1 MSWNTS
7 PLSLLNTYRV
17 SHHLSTPAA
26 FTSPLNQALLV
37 NPGIGRQSPTMARRK
52 DKRRVS
58 KEQLA
63 TNVRKH
69 FNGAAVN
76 EIDVVVE
83 LVYKS
88 RNKGKLLAGY
98 YLLRSA
104 TLTSC
109 RQGIPHALSAW
120 HHQEVMTNHL
130 YLPARTSPLHPD
142 TTNTTQHS
150 LTYSFLHHTT
160 SHITPPHTTRLCTF
174 TFTCTRHRRLSSLCC
189 ITTKHS
195 NCTYRLT
202 DDMGEIIP

>member
-1 MSWNTS
+1 MDVQMAWNTS

-58 KEQLA
+58 KDQLA

-88 RNKGKLLAGY
+88 RNKGMPLAGLQ
-98 YLLRSA
+98 LLRNT

-109 RQGIPHALSAW
+109 RQGIPHALSTR
-120 HHQEVMTNHL
+120 HHQEVMTNHF
-130 YLPARTSPLHPD
+130 YRPARN
-142 TTNTTQHS
+142 NTTQHS
-150 LTYSFLHHTT
+150 LTYSFLHYTTPYHASRLTYNILHTYLHTT
-160 SHITPPHTTRLCTF
+160 
-174 TFTCTRHRRLSSLCC
+174 
-189 ITTKHS
+189 
-195 NCTYRLT
+195 
-202 DDMGEIIP
+202 

>member
-1 MSWNTS
+1 MPPAKKVVPPEDSRSDASTVRERQIAAAAHARKSKQNAAAAAAAKDSGSQALKELAAVSAETGREGPGMAWSTS

-58 KEQLA
+58 KDQLA

-88 RNKGKLLAGY
+88 RNKDKAFRM
-98 YLLRSA
+98 RSA
-104 TLTSC
+104 P
-109 RQGIPHALSAW
+109 GI
-120 HHQEVMTNHL
+120 
-130 YLPARTSPLHPD
+130 
-142 TTNTTQHS
+142 
-150 LTYSFLHHTT
+150 
-160 SHITPPHTTRLCTF
+160 
-174 TFTCTRHRRLSSLCC
+174 
-189 ITTKHS
+189 TKK
-195 NCTYRLT
+195 
-202 DDMGEIIP
+202 P

>member
-1 MSWNTS
+1 MHDTWTGELIDLQMAWSTS

-58 KEQLA
+58 KDQLA

-88 RNKGKLLAGY
+88 RNKGKTWA
-98 YLLRSA
+98 
-104 TLTSC
+104 SC
-109 RQGIPHALSAW
+109 
-120 HHQEVMTNHL
+120 E
-130 YLPARTSPLHPD
+130 
-142 TTNTTQHS
+142 
-150 LTYSFLHHTT
+150 
-160 SHITPPHTTRLCTF
+160 
-174 TFTCTRHRRLSSLCC
+174 
-189 ITTKHS
+189 
-195 NCTYRLT
+195 
-202 DDMGEIIP
+202 

>member
-1 MSWNTS
+1 MHDTWTAELIDLQMAWNTS

-58 KEQLA
+58 KDQLA

-88 RNKGKLLAGY
+88 RNKGMPLAGCQTTQEHDTNIFQTRHSACVQHPASP
-98 YLLRSA
+98 RSHDE
-104 TLTSC
+104 
-109 RQGIPHALSAW
+109 PP
-120 HHQEVMTNHL
+120 
-130 YLPARTSPLHPD
+130 LPSNTKQHD
-142 TTNTTQHS
+142 TTLLDLQL
-150 LTYSFLHHTT
+150 LTPHHTSRHT
-160 SHITPPHTTRLCTF
+160 HNNTLHIYMHTT
-174 TFTCTRHRRLSSLCC
+174 
-189 ITTKHS
+189 
-195 NCTYRLT
+195 
-202 DDMGEIIP
+202 

>member
-1 MSWNTS
+1 MDMRRWRLIRVQMSWNTT

-17 SHHLSTPAA
+17 SHNLSTPAA

-88 RNKGKLLAGY
+88 RNKGM
-98 YLLRSA
+98 LR
-104 TLTSC
+104 LEI
-109 RQGIPHALSAW
+109 QPL
-120 HHQEVMTNHL
+120 E
-130 YLPARTSPLHPD
+130 AR
-142 TTNTTQHS
+142 
-150 LTYSFLHHTT
+150 
-160 SHITPPHTTRLCTF
+160 C
-174 TFTCTRHRRLSSLCC
+174 
-189 ITTKHS
+189 
-195 NCTYRLT
+195 
-202 DDMGEIIP
+202 

>member
-1 MSWNTS
+1 MAWSTS

-58 KEQLA
+58 KDQLA

-88 RNKGKLLAGY
+88 RNKGMPLADTCINTA
-98 YLLRSA
+98 SQP
-104 TLTSC
+104 LTSS
-109 RQGIPHALSAW
+109 RQGIPHALSTRN
-120 HHQEVMTNHL
+120 HQEVMTNYLHL
-130 YLPARTSPLHPD
+130 PTRTTRH
-142 TTNTTQHS
+142 QHS
-150 LTYSFLHHTT
+150 LDLQLLTLHHTT
-160 SHITPPHTTRLCTF
+160 HHATPHTTTFCTIYL
-174 TFTCTRHRRLSSLCC
+174 H
-189 ITTKHS
+189 TT
-195 NCTYRLT
+195 
-202 DDMGEIIP
+202 

>member
-1 MSWNTS
+1 LKELAAASADADNAAQAPGVSFENIPLWMFMRVGLTDVQMAWSTT

-17 SHHLSTPAA
+17 SHNLSTPAA

-58 KEQLA
+58 REQLA

-88 RNKGKLLAGY
+88 RNKG
-98 YLLRSA
+98 
-104 TLTSC
+104 
-109 RQGIPHALSAW
+109 
-120 HHQEVMTNHL
+120 
-130 YLPARTSPLHPD
+130 RT
-142 TTNTTQHS
+142 
-150 LTYSFLHHTT
+150 
-160 SHITPPHTTRLCTF
+160 
-174 TFTCTRHRRLSSLCC
+174 
-189 ITTKHS
+189 
-195 NCTYRLT
+195 
-202 DDMGEIIP
+202 

>member
-1 MSWNTS
+1 MHDTWTGELIDLQMAWSTS

-58 KEQLA
+58 KDQLA

-88 RNKGKLLAGY
+88 RNKGMPLAGY
-98 YLLRSA
+98 QLLRSTA
-104 TLTSC
+104 LTPY
-109 RQGIPHALSAW
+109 RQGVPHALSTW
-120 HHQEVMTNHL
+120 HHQKAMTNHF
-130 YLPARTSPLHPD
+130 YLPSGTKQHD
-142 TTNTTQHS
+142 TTLLDLQLLTLHHNIPRITPHIQHPTHLSAHDIDDDSAFAAYQHS
-150 LTYSFLHHTT
+150 IAIAH
-160 SHITPPHTTRLCTF
+160 
-174 TFTCTRHRRLSSLCC
+174 
-189 ITTKHS
+189 
-195 NCTYRLT
+195 T
-202 DDMGEIIP
+202 DDIRGR

>member
-1 MSWNTS
+1 MAWNTT

-17 SHHLSTPAA
+17 SHNLATPAA

-69 FNGAAVN
+69 FNSAAVN

-88 RNKGKLLAGY
+88 RNKGTSYLIVDTPQTCHCTNKTQTKLFACAQHPAS
-98 YLLRSA
+98 R
-104 TLTSC
+104 
-109 RQGIPHALSAW
+109 R
-120 HHQEVMTNHL
+120 NHD
-130 YLPARTSPLHPD
+130 RTPNL
-142 TTNTTQHS
+142 
-150 LTYSFLHHTT
+150 
-160 SHITPPHTTRLCTF
+160 
-174 TFTCTRHRRLSSLCC
+174 
-189 ITTKHS
+189 
-195 NCTYRLT
+195 
-202 DDMGEIIP
+202 

>member
-1 MSWNTS
+1 MSWNTT

-17 SHHLSTPAA
+17 SHNLSTPAA

-88 RNKGKLLAGY
+88 RNKGRGRLAAN
-98 YLLRSA
+98 LRTAGVS
-104 TLTSC
+104 LTIMQT
-109 RQGIPHALSAW
+109 RLSAC
-120 HHQEVMTNHL
+120 
-130 YLPARTSPLHPD
+130 A
-142 TTNTTQHS
+142 
-150 LTYSFLHHTT
+150 
-160 SHITPPHTTRLCTF
+160 
-174 TFTCTRHRRLSSLCC
+174 RRLASPRSHDPAAPINTKQPTHHFRVTASSTATTHFSAHYFAHDIDDRPFVC
-189 ITTKHS
+189 IPYSIATEH
-195 NCTYRLT
+195 T
-202 DDMGEIIP
+202 DDFRRISYVWVGAWIFLSLQD

>member
-1 MSWNTS
+1 MGVQMAWNTS

-58 KEQLA
+58 KDQLA

-88 RNKGKLLAGY
+88 RNKGALVIQY
-98 YLLRSA
+98 QHITEM
-104 TLTSC
+104 TLTSS

-130 YLPARTSPLHPD
+130 YLPARPTPLHPD
-142 TTNTTQHS
+142 TTKTTQHS
-150 LTYSFLHHTT
+150 LTYSFFHHTLLYT
-160 SHITPPHTTRLCTF
+160 SRHHTNTRQHPAHLPA
-174 TFTCTRHRRLSSLCC
+174 HD
-189 ITTKHS
+189 I
-195 NCTYRLT
+195 
-202 DDMGEIIP
+202 DDYSTLAAYHKV

>member
-1 MSWNTS
+1 MRDMPISWNRILMNVQMSWNTT

-26 FTSPLNQALLV
+26 FTSPLNQALLS

-88 RNKGKLLAGY
+88 RNKGKAESPG
-98 YLLRSA
+98 
-104 TLTSC
+104 
-109 RQGIPHALSAW
+109 
-120 HHQEVMTNHL
+120 
-130 YLPARTSPLHPD
+130 LPYPGDPPD
-142 TTNTTQHS
+142 TAQTRHS
-150 LTYSFLHHTT
+150 ACALPPASPRSHDYTGNHDIPRFPHLHTAF
-160 SHITPPHTTRLCTF
+160 CTF
-174 TFTCTRHRRLSSLCC
+174 W
-189 ITTKHS
+189 ITT
-195 NCTYRLT
+195 
-202 DDMGEIIP
+202 

>member
-1 MSWNTS
+1 MRMSTRVGLTEVQMAWSTT

-17 SHHLSTPAA
+17 SHNLSTPAA

-58 KEQLA
+58 REQLA

-88 RNKGKLLAGY
+88 RNKGK
-98 YLLRSA
+98 RHSA
-104 TLTSC
+104 SCKLNIRLTPH
-109 RQGIPHALSAW
+109 RQGIPHALGAW
-120 HHQEVMTNHL
+120 NLQEDMIHACIE
-130 YLPARTSPLHPD
+130 AR
-142 TTNTTQHS
+142 
-150 LTYSFLHHTT
+150 
-160 SHITPPHTTRLCTF
+160 
-174 TFTCTRHRRLSSLCC
+174 
-189 ITTKHS
+189 
-195 NCTYRLT
+195 
-202 DDMGEIIP
+202 

>member
-1 MSWNTS
+1 VSQGLTDVQMAWSTT

-17 SHHLSTPAA
+17 SHNLSTPAA

-58 KEQLA
+58 RDQLA

-88 RNKGKLLAGY
+88 RNKGKRHQLLARY
-98 YLLRSA
+98 TTEHTTNAAQTKRSA
-104 TLTSC
+104 CAQRPESPRRHDTSM
-109 RQGIPHALSAW
+109 H
-120 HHQEVMTNHL
+120 
-130 YLPARTSPLHPD
+130 TS
-142 TTNTTQHS
+142 TTPSRFTASTR
-150 LTYSFLHHTT
+150 
-160 SHITPPHTTRLCTF
+160 PPHIL
-174 TFTCTRHRRLSSLCC
+174 TRHR
-189 ITTKHS
+189 
-195 NCTYRLT
+195 
-202 DDMGEIIP
+202 

>member
-1 MSWNTS
+1 MAWSTS

-58 KEQLA
+58 KDQLA

-88 RNKGKLLAGY
+88 RNKGMPLAEYKLLNK
-98 YLLRSA
+98 

-109 RQGIPHALSAW
+109 RQGIPHALSTW
-120 HHQEVMTNHL
+120 HHQEVMTNYLH
-130 YLPARTSPLHPD
+130 LPARITSLHPD
-142 TTNTTQHS
+142 TNNTTPTLLDLQL
-150 LTYSFLHHTT
+150 LTPRHNTL
-160 SHITPPHTTRLCTF
+160 HITPHTTTFCTVYL
-174 TFTCTRHRRLSSLCC
+174 H
-189 ITTKHS
+189 TT
-195 NCTYRLT
+195 
-202 DDMGEIIP
+202 

>member
-1 MSWNTS
+1 MHDTRTAELIDLQMAWNTS

-58 KEQLA
+58 KDQLA

-88 RNKGKLLAGY
+88 RNKGMPLAG
-98 YLLRSA
+98 L
-104 TLTSC
+104 
-109 RQGIPHALSAW
+109 QVPG
-120 HHQEVMTNHL
+120 
-130 YLPARTSPLHPD
+130 
-142 TTNTTQHS
+142 
-150 LTYSFLHHTT
+150 
-160 SHITPPHTTRLCTF
+160 TR
-174 TFTCTRHRRLSSLCC
+174 R
-189 ITTKHS
+189 
-195 NCTYRLT
+195 
-202 DDMGEIIP
+202 

>member
-1 MSWNTS
+1 MAWHTT

-17 SHHLSTPAA
+17 SHNLSTPAA

-88 RNKGKLLAGY
+88 RNKGMYPKSCYQHLGEMLL
-98 YLLRSA
+98 
-104 TLTSC
+104 TLC
-109 RQGIPHALSAW
+109 RQSIPHALSAW
-120 HHQEVMTNHL
+120 NYQEVMTEHYTTFPTSTNNNDNTYDTLHYSCYNISAHL
-130 YLPARTSPLHPD
+130 IR
-142 TTNTTQHS
+142 
-150 LTYSFLHHTT
+150 
-160 SHITPPHTTRLCTF
+160 
-174 TFTCTRHRRLSSLCC
+174 TRHRRLLF
-189 ITTKHS
+189 TLLAYH
-195 NCTYRLT
+195 RV
-202 DDMGEIIP
+202 

>member
-1 MSWNTS
+1 MLYQGLTDVQMAWSTT

-17 SHHLSTPAA
+17 SHNLSTPAA

-58 KEQLA
+58 REQLA

-88 RNKGKLLAGY
+88 RNKGKRHQLLASHTTEHTTNAAQTR
-98 YLLRSA
+98 RSA
-104 TLTSC
+104 CAQHPESPRRHDTSM
-109 RQGIPHALSAW
+109 HASK
-120 HHQEVMTNHL
+120 HDNPQI
-130 YLPARTSPLHPD
+130 
-142 TTNTTQHS
+142 
-150 LTYSFLHHTT
+150 YSFYTLFAHFGHDIDDN
-160 SHITPPHTTRLCTF
+160 SLAAYLSVQHLDIPTRT
-174 TFTCTRHRRLSSLCC
+174 
-189 ITTKHS
+189 
-195 NCTYRLT
+195 
-202 DDMGEIIP
+202 

>member
-1 MSWNTS
+1 MDMRRGRLMCTQMSWNTT

-17 SHHLSTPAA
+17 SHNLSTPAA

-88 RNKGKLLAGY
+88 RNKG
-98 YLLRSA
+98 
-104 TLTSC
+104 
-109 RQGIPHALSAW
+109 
-120 HHQEVMTNHL
+120 M
-130 YLPARTSPLHPD
+130 
-142 TTNTTQHS
+142 
-150 LTYSFLHHTT
+150 
-160 SHITPPHTTRLCTF
+160 
-174 TFTCTRHRRLSSLCC
+174 RRLADHVLLEYC
-189 ITTKHS
+189 
-195 NCTYRLT
+195 
-202 DDMGEIIP
+202 

>member
-1 MSWNTS
+1 MSWNTT

-17 SHHLSTPAA
+17 SHNLSTPAA

-88 RNKGKLLAGY
+88 RNKGMPRPAVYPCIAGVW
-98 YLLRSA
+98 
-104 TLTSC
+104 LTTTQT
-109 RQGIPHALSAW
+109 RLSAC
-120 HHQEVMTNHL
+120 
-130 YLPARTSPLHPD
+130 ARPLASPRSHD
-142 TTNTTQHS
+142 QAAHIDTNTNTHHS
-150 LTYSFLHHTT
+150 RVPASSTT
-160 SHITPPHTTRLCTF
+160 TTLLCTF
-174 TFTCTRHRRLSSLCC
+174 FRTRHRRLPFCL
-189 ITTKHS
+189 H
-195 NCTYRLT
+195 
-202 DDMGEIIP
+202 IIQYSD

>member
-1 MSWNTS
+1 MSWNTT

-26 FTSPLNQALLV
+26 FTSPLNHALLA

-58 KEQLA
+58 KDQLA

-88 RNKGKLLAGY
+88 KNKGEDMKLNEMD
-98 YLLRSA
+98 
-104 TLTSC
+104 TLMPVDSNSC
-109 RQGIPHALSAW
+109 HRQGIPHALRTRDY
-120 HHQEVMTNHL
+120 QKVMTSRPLLGKNSANRLHL
-130 YLPARTSPLHPD
+130 HTD
-142 TTNTTQHS
+142 TQT
-150 LTYSFLHHTT
+150 
-160 SHITPPHTTRLCTF
+160 HILEHDIDDTINVPSC
-174 TFTCTRHRRLSSLCC
+174 CC
-189 ITTKHS
+189 IRTWVQHFGH
-195 NCTYRLT
+195 NR
-202 DDMGEIIP
+202 